1 MDRNLTGRSA
11 PPPEG
16 PRARA
21 ISMRHLRSRPALIA
35 GLAVVLLAAAI
46 ALAGSGVF
54 ASAAV
59 SPAPSRTSAQI
70 AAISPAPTF
79 VPTPTATPTATPTPT
94 PTPAPTSTGTPTPT
108 PATPPLPALLGA
120 IGDSYTTAFSV
131 SPQLLYDHRQYSW
144 AVGTAKNDGVLSLLE
159 RFRALGDLPVV
170 ADAATMGRR
179 MSDAPRQAGIIVS
192 AAKKLGPGKTA
203 YVTFE
208 LGTNDLCGDPMTAPA
223 TFQGSL
229 RAALDTL
236 KTGLPAGSRILMLA
250 VPDFPHFYDM
260 TQADSNTKAA
270 LLLTVNSNR
279 CPPYLGDFGSPSV
292 DTANYYLTTYDS
304 MLQAGCTGMNTGAG
318 MPRVSCIYDP
328 GLLSESDFVA
338 KDLSTADYFHPSF
351 TGQAKMAESAWLAGP
366 WASVPLP

>member
-1 MDRNLTGRSA
+1 M
-11 PPPEG
+11 
-16 PRARA
+16 
-21 ISMRHLRSRPALIA
+21 SMRHLRSRPALIT
-35 GLAVVLLAAAI
+35 GFAVVLLAAVTG
-46 ALAGSGVF
+46 LAWNGAF

-59 SPAPSRTSAQI
+59 SPAPSPTLDQI
-70 AAISPAPTF
+70 AAISPAPTL
-79 VPTPTATPTATPTPT
+79 VPAPTASPTPTPAPVPTAAETPTPT
-94 PTPAPTSTGTPTPT
+94 PTPTP
-108 PATPPLPALLGA
+108 PPLPALLGA

-159 RFRALGDLPVV
+159 RFRALGDSPVV

-179 MSDAPRQAGIIVS
+179 MTDAPRQVGIIVA
-192 AAKKLGPGKTA
+192 AAKKLAPGKTA

-208 LGTNDLCGDPMTAPA
+208 LGTNDLCGDPMTDPA

-236 KTGLPAGSRILMLA
+236 KTGLPAGSRVLMLA
-250 VPDFPHFYDM
+250 IPDFPHFYDM
-260 TQADSNTKAA
+260 TQADPKTKAA

-304 MLQAGCTGMNTGAG
+304 MLQAGCAGMNTGAG

-351 TGQAKMAESAWLAGP
+351 TGEAKMAESAWLAGP